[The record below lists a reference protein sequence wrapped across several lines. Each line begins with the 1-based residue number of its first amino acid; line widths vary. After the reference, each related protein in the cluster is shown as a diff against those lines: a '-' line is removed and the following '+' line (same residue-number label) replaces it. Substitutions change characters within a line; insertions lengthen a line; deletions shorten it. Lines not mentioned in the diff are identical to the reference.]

1 MIFFM
6 EWNDTLQGFSLP
18 GRVLAAFFQS
28 VTARTAGFNTLP
40 IGAMANETL
49 FLLVVLMFIGASPG
63 SCGGGIKTTS
73 FASLTALGVG
83 RLLGKNKPQL
93 FRRTIADESMG
104 RAISIVM
111 VSVTVVVV
119 ATMSLLVSELG
130 NVSHALTRGRFFEL
144 FFEVV
149 SAFGTV
155 GLSTGITSGL
165 SQAGKVIITLV
176 MFIGR
181 LGPLVI
187 AVAVSRDTAPR
198 YYYAEESM
206 MIG

>member
-1 MIFFM
+1 
-6 EWNDTLQGFSLP
+6 
-18 GRVLAAFFQS
+18 
-28 VTARTAGFNTLP
+28 
-40 IGAMANETL
+40 
-49 FLLVVLMFIGASPG
+49 
-63 SCGGGIKTTS
+63 
-73 FASLTALGVG
+73 ASLAALGVG
-83 RLLGKNKPQL
+83 RLLGKDKPQL

-104 RAISIVM
+104 KAVSIVM
-111 VSVTVVVV
+111 VSAMVVVV
-119 ATMSLLVSELG
+119 ATMSLLISELG

-155 GLSTGITSGL
+155 GLSTGITAGL

>member
-1 MIFFM
+1 
-6 EWNDTLQGFSLP
+6 
-18 GRVLAAFFQS
+18 
-28 VTARTAGFNTLP
+28 
-40 IGAMANETL
+40 
-49 FLLVVLMFIGASPG
+49 MFIGASPG

-73 FASLTALGVG
+73 FASLVALGTG
-83 RLLGKNKPQL
+83 RLLGRNKPQL
-93 FRRTIADESMG
+93 FRRTIAAESMG
-104 RAISIVM
+104 KAMSIVM
-111 VSVTVVVV
+111 VSAMVVV
-119 ATMSLLVSELG
+119 AATMLLLISELG
-130 NVSHALTRGRFFEL
+130 EVPHALTRGKFFEL

-155 GLSTGITSGL
+155 GLSTGVTAGL

-187 AVAVSRDTAPR
+187 AVAVSRGAAPR